1 MKPVNIQ
8 QAKTHLSRYLKR
20 VKNGESLVIC
30 DRNVPVALPTIFVDV
45 GRAGNHPVEGR
56 IARLRRNRGVEV
68 DDPATG
74 PNLRLWPGGVVQLQR
89 RCGRT
94 CRRCGA

>member
-30 DRNVPVALPTIFVDV
+30 DRNIPVAELRSLTASAKPRRPLGALRGAVLHMADTFNEPLPAEDLAAFT
-45 GRAGNHPVEGR
+45 
-56 IARLRRNRGVEV
+56 
-68 DDPATG
+68 TG
-74 PNLRLWPGGVVQLQR
+74 DLGG
-89 RCGRT
+89 GK
-94 CRRCGA
+94 A

>member
-30 DRNVPVALPTIFVDV
+30 DRNVPVAELRPLTESAKPRRPLGALRGAVLHMADTFNEPLPAEDLAAFTTSDF
-45 GRAGNHPVEGR
+45 
-56 IARLRRNRGVEV
+56 
-68 DDPATG
+68 
-74 PNLRLWPGGVVQLQR
+74 GGEK
-89 RCGRT
+89 
-94 CRRCGA
+94 A